1 MAWKKQEKEQEKEM
15 WATRRCSW
23 FEPLSMAGDTWG
35 KAASHAEKK
44 GYIDRWDL
52 NRLNLLRERETP
64 NQRHEHEVP
73 MQQGRHTMCVPGVA
87 ASPLGILGGG
97 ARRWLSE
104 ERLEELKA
112 EHHRDT
118 WKQRWSLWEERE
130 EQDKKKE
137 DEKKEDEQKGSKK
150 ADDSQT
156 QMLEEILGD
165 LDAELRTKTK
175 KEEKQLDEERR
186 AQEEKKRKS
195 EEKKRKSEELLA
207 QPAKNRRQVE
217 EAQKNEKKKVEEE
230 ERRKKMEEAKQA
242 ELEKRRLE
250 KEAKARRA
258 QEKFKER
265 SDQQKKEK
273 EVKKERKEK
282 SKEVKEEFAQSWEA
296 LPDDQ
301 ISLMAVKIK
310 DSAGK
315 MYYLQRD
322 EIQIEAE
329 EEMANLERKLT
340 ERCAHAF
347 SFAQRDQQ
355 PKMKI
360 CKKWRQIIESQVF
373 RICSELFRTV
383 QNCCSELVRI
393 VQKLF
398 RIRPICSELFLKM
411 SEQF

>member
-1 MAWKKQEKEQEKEM
+1 MVL
-15 WATRRCSW
+15 R
-23 FEPLSMAGDTWG
+23 G
-35 KAASHAEKK
+35 
-44 GYIDRWDL
+44 
-52 NRLNLLRERETP
+52 RERE
-64 NQRHEHEVP
+64 E
-73 MQQGRHTMCVPGVA
+73 
-87 ASPLGILGGG
+87 
-97 ARRWLSE
+97 
-104 ERLEELKA
+104 
-112 EHHRDT
+112 
-118 WKQRWSLWEERE
+118 
-130 EQDKKKE
+130 KE
-137 DEKKEDEQKGSKK
+137 KKKEDEQKGPKK
-150 ADDSQT
+150 ADDSQA

-195 EEKKRKSEELLA
+195 EELPA

-217 EAQKNEKKKVEEE
+217 EAQKNEKKKMEED
-230 ERRKKMEEAKQA
+230 ERRKKLEEAKQA

-282 SKEVKEEFAQSWEA
+282 SKEGQTQDFRVKEEFAQSWAA
-296 LPDDQ
+296 LPDEQ
-301 ISLMAVKIK
+301 ISLMPVKIK

-322 EIQIEAE
+322 VIQGEAE

-340 ERCAHAF
+340 ERSAHAF
-347 SFAQRDQQ
+347 SFPQRDQQ

-360 CKKWRQIIESQVF
+360 FKKWRQIIENQVF
-373 RICSELFRTV
+373 RICSEFA
-383 QNCCSELVRI
+383 
-393 VQKLF
+393 
-398 RIRPICSELFLKM
+398 
-411 SEQF
+411 QF